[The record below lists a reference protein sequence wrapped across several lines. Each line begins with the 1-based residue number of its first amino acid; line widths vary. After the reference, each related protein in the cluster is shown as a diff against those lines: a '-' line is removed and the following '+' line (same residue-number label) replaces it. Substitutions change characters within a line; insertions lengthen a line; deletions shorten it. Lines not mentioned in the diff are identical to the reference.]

1 MQSLIEKKI
10 NIIENYDPSL
20 PNIYGNENQL
30 TRLFVNLLKNGVEAI
45 EKSSGMIKI
54 STRYEHGSLPIKV
67 LIEDN
72 GVGIP
77 DELKDNIFDAFVTN
91 KINGKGLG
99 LSICAKIFQNHS
111 GTIKFDTVNNK
122 TIFTIMFDKLNK

>member
-1 MQSLIEKKI
+1 
-10 NIIENYDPSL
+10 
-20 PNIYGNENQL
+20 
-30 TRLFVNLLKNGVEAI
+30 
-45 EKSSGMIKI
+45 MIKI

-91 KINGKGLG
+91 MFFNCFG
-99 LSICAKIFQNHS
+99 ARRAQN
-111 GTIKFDTVNNK
+111 V
-122 TIFTIMFDKLNK
+122 